1 MTDAQ
6 YYQWQDDDLIL
17 FCHIQ
22 PKASANE
29 FSGQHGDRLKIR
41 ITAAATDGKA
51 NAGLIAFVAAEFGV
65 SKQRVRLSAG
75 SQSRQKTLRI
85 QAPTSI
91 PDALNKV
98 IK

>member
-1 MTDAQ
+1 MVSAQ
-6 YYQWQDDDLIL
+6 YYQWQDGDLVL

-29 FSGQHGDRLKIR
+29 FAGQRGDRLKIR

-51 NAGLIAFVAAEFGV
+51 NAGLIAFVAAAFGV
-65 SKQRVRLSAG
+65 SKQRVSLSAG
-75 SQSRQKTLRI
+75 SQSRQKTLKI

-91 PDALNKV
+91 PEALADTVK
-98 IK
+98 